1 MRCSKPRAAGSGPS
15 RRCATPRP
23 NCRSWR
29 ETSPCRR
36 PSRRRSRHTGEV
48 ADRRQPRPG
57 AGSRG
62 ATRRGAAAAKGIPP
76 LRSPGPRGA
85 QRGQKKTGAR
95 LVVQSPAPVAQHG
108 NGDVRDGGGSS
119 VCSCSSSV
127 YAARGMPVKRV
138 APRGGCK
145 EAALGGQGGK
155 RPAPCHHP
163 AASPP
168 RGGGARRGGDGL
180 GRRAKRA
187 RCYMPRRPPREQA
200 REGRREGARGGC
212 VREDRQRALRL
223 QASACRRAARR
234 AGWLLER
241 GLKPR
246 RRPLRRGMARR
257 WTSKTSGPA
266 RGRRRLLSAPYA
278 ARGILP
284 GVLTAARGGCM
295 MAPLEM
301 SPARGAA
308 NTPSA
313 QKCPGD
319 GVAVPGPGQ
328 QVLAAGASSV
338 AHREA
343 RRHSLL
349 AGPCCG
355 LSVAGPGRRR
365 AAQRHKR
372 RCALSSFWRNDGEKW
387 G

>member
-1 MRCSKPRAAGSGPS
+1 LSSSRSTRAARGYSAGGARLLKAYP
-15 RRCATPRP
+15 
-23 NCRSWR
+23 
-29 ETSPCRR
+29 PC
-36 PSRRRSRHTGEV
+36 
-48 ADRRQPRPG
+48 
-57 AGSRG
+57 
-62 ATRRGAAAAKGIPP
+62 
-76 LRSPGPRGA
+76 SPGPRGGVP
-85 QRGQKKTGAR
+85 RGQKKTGAR
-95 LVVQSPAPVAQHG
+95 LVVQSPAPVARHG

-119 VCSCSSSV
+119 VCSCSPSV
-127 YAARGMPVKRV
+127 YAAGSILSSPAGRLPKGGPRRAGRYAPGALPAPRDLARARWRRGPRRTWPRAPCEAGEVLH
-138 APRGGCK
+138 APRGPSGV
-145 EAALGGQGGK
+145 GQGE
-155 RPAPCHHP
+155 
-163 AASPP
+163 
-168 RGGGARRGGDGL
+168 GGTR
-180 GRRAKRA
+180 
-187 RCYMPRRPPREQA
+187 
-200 REGRREGARGGC
+200 GARGGVYARTGSARYGC
-212 VREDRQRALRL
+212 